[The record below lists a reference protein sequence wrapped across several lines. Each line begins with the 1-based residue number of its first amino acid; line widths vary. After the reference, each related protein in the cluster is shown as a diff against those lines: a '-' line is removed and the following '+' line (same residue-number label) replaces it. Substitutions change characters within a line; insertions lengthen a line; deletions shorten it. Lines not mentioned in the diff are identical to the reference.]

1 MTPTAS
7 SISKR
12 FAAIKD
18 GLADLVGKT
27 CDKDVLSAFCNLL
40 ISTCTSKKLAVE
52 QLSALERSTDHL
64 LNQVLSKSLI
74 DANAYRVIANWKF
87 IIEGMEI
94 PIWTN
99 GRTDA
104 EVLFL
109 GCEKQRVLEKNKLYL
124 VCAIKLRT
132 GLGAGIISRV
142 RFTPRQI
149 SFFLNKH
156 SGTKS
161 LGCSAEEIS
170 GMKASLVL
178 DMQGEEIKV
187 VDWKCTAAQKQYN
200 RQLAEARRDVRKCST
215 FRPCNTCPQT
225 TRECN
230 LAIWL
235 PEEAS
240 NG

>member
-7 SISKR
+7 SISKK

-18 GLADLVGKT
+18 GLAALVGKT
-27 CDKDVLSAFCNLL
+27 CDKDVLSAFCNSI
-40 ISTCTSKKLAVE
+40 ISACTSQKLAAE

-64 LNQVLSKSLI
+64 LGQTLTQQLLE
-74 DANAYRVIANWKF
+74 ANAYRVIANWKF
-87 IIEGMEI
+87 ITEGMEI
-94 PIWTN
+94 PMWTR

-109 GCEKQRVLEKNKLYL
+109 GCDKQRVFEKNKLYL

-149 SFFLNKH
+149 SFFLTKH

-161 LGCSAEEIS
+161 YSCSVEEIS

-178 DMQGEEIKV
+178 ELTGDEISV
-187 VDWKCTAAQKQYN
+187 VDWKCSQAQRKYN

-215 FRPCNTCPQT
+215 FRPCNTCPKT

-235 PEEAS
+235 PEES
-240 NG
+240 HE

>member
-1 MTPTAS
+1 MMPTAN
-7 SISKR
+7 SISKK

-18 GLADLVGKT
+18 GLAALVGKT
-27 CDKDVLSAFCNLL
+27 CDKNVLSDFCMQ
-40 ISTCTSKKLAVE
+40 IITACSSKKLAAE

-64 LNQVLSKSLI
+64 LGQVLTQQLLE
-74 DANAYRVIANWKF
+74 ANAYRVIANWKF
-87 IIEGMEI
+87 IAEGMEI
-94 PIWTN
+94 PLWTG

-124 VCAIKLRT
+124 VCVIKLRT

-149 SFFLNKH
+149 SFFLGKH

-161 LGCSAEEIS
+161 VGCSIEEIS

-178 DMQGEEIKV
+178 EMQGDEIKV
-187 VDWKCTAAQKQYN
+187 VDWKCTQAQRNYN
-200 RQLAEARRDVRKCST
+200 RQLAEARRDVRKCSA
-215 FRPCNTCPQT
+215 FRPCNTCPKT

-235 PEEAS
+235 PEES
-240 NG
+240 NR

>member
-1 MTPTAS
+1 MTPTAN
-7 SISKR
+7 SISKK

-27 CDKDVLSAFCNLL
+27 CDKNVLSAFCNLL
-40 ISTCTSKKLAVE
+40 ISTCTSKKLSVE

-64 LNQVLSKSLI
+64 LGQVLTKELVN
-74 DANAYRVIANWKF
+74 ANAYRVIANWKF
-87 IIEGMEI
+87 ISEEMEI
-94 PIWTN
+94 PVWSR

-109 GCEKQRVLEKNKLYL
+109 GCSKQRVLEKNKVYL

-149 SFFLNKH
+149 SFFLSKH

-161 LGCSAEEIS
+161 YSCSAEEIS

-178 DMQGEEIKV
+178 DLSGEEITV
-187 VDWKCTAAQKQYN
+187 VDWHCTDAQKQYN

-215 FRPCNTCPQT
+215 FRPCNTCPKT

-235 PEEAS
+235 PEDITQ
-240 NG
+240 